1 MATGPSII
9 PYYGGNNPQDMISND
24 RLYGRMRGDQLTEE
38 SRNRDWNAQQAR
50 DRYQMYGDEVYDP
63 MIAGRGGYS
72 PEEAAGIMREGELYG
87 IYNQGNEDM
96 NSLYLTDEERNAQLG
111 DPYSAMNQYYRPD
124 YQTSMQ
130 MDSERNQ
137 RGATQ
142 GLRSDLY
149 GSIDDSQLSVDPN
162 YAGTLD
168 TTLGAGA
175 TNVRGTVDPAKLS
188 QSGDFVARYRM
199 TPQQQQD
206 IVTGAGISAG
216 TGYRAA
222 IGDLERSATA
232 AGMDPMGVNA
242 AKQRMLRSAAAEG
255 GDAMTQARI
264 AASREAA
271 GREFDIEGNRLQ
283 AEQFQANRGSQN
295 ELALTDAAMAM
306 QAEKERARVAGARD
320 ISDRRMQAAQVTGRE
335 AIDTE
340 RAINT
345 QQRQVAQNNMETGLR
360 YGQQAEA
367 ARAARAADVNAN
379 RQNVG
384 QWNNTE
390 RFNRGAQVNTALSN
404 RTADVAGARRADA
417 AEGRQWLQYG
427 SGMFNQNQQN
437 EANRQVDLY
446 GMQGQQQQA
455 ATGNQI
461 KQNQAPKWWERA
473 IGAGAQAV
481 KAASSFIKPKGGD

>member
-1 MATGPSII
+1 MATGPSAI
-9 PYYGGNNPQDMISND
+9 PYYGGNNTQDMISND

-38 SRNRDWNAQQAR
+38 ARDRERNAQQTR
-50 DRYQMYGDEVYDP
+50 DRYAMYMDEVADP

-72 PEEAAGIMREGELYG
+72 AEESAGIMREGNLTDL
-87 IYNQGNEDM
+87 YNQGNEDM
-96 NSLYLTDEERNAQLG
+96 NSLYLSDEERNAQLG
-111 DPYSAMNQYYRPD
+111 DPYSAMNQFYNPD
-124 YQTSMQ
+124 YQTSIQ
-130 MDSERNQ
+130 MESEKAQ

-142 GLRSDLY
+142 GLYDNMS
-149 GSIDDSQLSVDPN
+149 GAIDEGQLAVDPN
-162 YAGTLD
+162 YSGLLD

-175 TNVRGTVDPAKLS
+175 TNVRQTVDPAKLS
-188 QSGDFVARYRM
+188 QSGDFVDRYRM
-199 TPQQQQD
+199 TPGQQQD

-216 TGYRAA
+216 AGYRAA
-222 IGDLERSATA
+222 VGDLERSATA

-271 GREFDIEGNRLQ
+271 GREYDIEGNRQQ

-295 ELALTDAAMAM
+295 ELALTDAAMGM

-320 ISDRRMQAAQVTGRE
+320 ISDRRMQTAQVAGQE
-335 AIDTE
+335 AVDTE

-345 QQRQVAQNNMETGLR
+345 QSRQVAQNNMQTGLAAAQTAE
-360 YGQQAEA
+360 QQQA
-367 ARAARAADVNAN
+367 ARAAAVGAN

-417 AEGRQWLQYG
+417 QEGRGWLQYG
-427 SGMFNQNQQN
+427 SGMFNQNQQQ
-437 EANRQVDLY
+437 EANRQADLY

-455 ATGNQI
+455 ATANRV
-461 KQNQAPKWWERA
+461 KQDAAPKWWERA
-473 IGAGAQAV
+473 ISAGGQVA
-481 KAASSFIKPKGGD
+481 KAAAAFV